1 MAATN
6 GKKRKCLFCL
16 LDEVP
21 LARNRYA
28 YVVRDVHPVT
38 DLHTLIVPYRHVET
52 YFELT
57 RHELVAVQLLLI
69 SQREA
74 ILAED
79 PTVTGFNIGV
89 NNGRDAGQTIFHC
102 HLHLIPRRKGD
113 IENPR
118 GGVRHVIPGAGYY

>member
-1 MAATN
+1 MTEKN

-28 YVVRDVHPVT
+28 YVVRDKHPVT
-38 DLHTLIVPYRHVET
+38 HMHTLIVPYRHVET

-57 RHELVAVQLLLI
+57 RHELVAVQLLLR
-69 SQREA
+69 SQRDI

-79 PTVTGFNIGV
+79 PTVSAFNIGV
-89 NNGRDAGQTIFHC
+89 NNGIDSGQTIFHC
-102 HLHLIPRRKGD
+102 HIHLIPRRKGD
-113 IENPR
+113 IDNPR

>member
-1 MAATN
+1 MAEK
-6 GKKRKCLFCL
+6 KKRKCLFCT

-21 LARNRYA
+21 LAKNRYA

-38 DLHTLIVPYRHVET
+38 KLHTLIVPYRHVET

-57 RHELVAVQLLLI
+57 RHELVAVQLLLR
-69 SQREA
+69 SQRDA

-79 PTVTGFNIGV
+79 PTVSAFNIGV
-89 NNGRDAGQTIFHC
+89 NNGIDSGQTIFHC
-102 HLHLIPRRKGD
+102 HIHHIPRRKGD
-113 IENPR
+113 IDNPR

>member
-1 MAATN
+1 MAVTN

-28 YVVRDVHPVT
+28 YVVRDSHPVT
-38 DLHTLIVPYRHVET
+38 ELHTLIVPYRHVET